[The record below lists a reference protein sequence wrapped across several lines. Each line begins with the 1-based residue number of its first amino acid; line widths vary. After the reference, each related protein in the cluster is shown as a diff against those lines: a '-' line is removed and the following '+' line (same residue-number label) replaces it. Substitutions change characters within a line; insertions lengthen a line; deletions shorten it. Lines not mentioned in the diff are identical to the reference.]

1 MNKWFDK
8 TNLASYAKTALL
20 QAQKKIDQVLDI
32 KEDEILLGLKT
43 QQDHQQQQQQIE
55 EYKVKQNGYQD
66 NNNTETPAKSPTIE
80 TEDFFSSFLGENNEN
95 KSLDLNSNK
104 SNQIE
109 LIASTTSLTSSITS
123 EYPKVTSNDDLLLNG
138 DDFRNNKL
146 INKEKQDWIQNYL
159 DDNDNKKQQEEFI
172 IENKSN
178 IEDIEDVG
186 TSVDDIELITK
197 KDQDEREEGEGEE
210 NKKKEFN
217 DFIKISGN
225 SSSNR

>member
-43 QQDHQQQQQQIE
+43 QQDHQQQQQQQQIE

-66 NNNTETPAKSPTIE
+66 NNNTETAEKSPTID
-80 TEDFFSSFLGENNEN
+80 TEDFFSSFLGEKNEN
-95 KSLDLNSNK
+95 KSFDLNSNK
-104 SNQIE
+104 SNHIE

-172 IENKSN
+172 IEN
-178 IEDIEDVG
+178 IEDVG
-186 TSVDDIELITK
+186 TSVDDIELITR
-197 KDQDEREEGEGEE
+197 KDEDGREE
-210 NKKKEFN
+210 NKKKDFN

-225 SSSNR
+225 SSSSNR